1 MTPAE
6 LAQDILDTHHAYLY
20 EHMPALDRALT
31 APGVPDAVSQRW
43 RELVAILEEH
53 LQKEEEVLFPAILAG
68 EAGDLAPVIEAM
80 VGEHD
85 QIRACER
92 TLRGVADLVPDHAG
106 PLLALLDDLGVHAGR
121 EDDELFPAVTRG
133 DR

>member
-6 LAQDILDTHHAYLY
+6 LAQDILDTHHAYPY
-20 EHMPALDRALT
+20 AQMAALDRALT
-31 APGVPDAVSQRW
+31 APGESDAVSRPW
-43 RELVAILEEH
+43 RELVAVLDEH
-53 LQKEEEVLFPAILAG
+53 LQEEEEVLFPAILAG

-85 QIRACER
+85 QIRALER
-92 TLRGVADLVPDHAG
+92 TLRG
-106 PLLALLDDLGVHAGR
+106 
-121 EDDELFPAVTRG
+121 AVTRG